1 MFGVYFRTVP
11 TIWLTKL
18 RLAVIYW
25 IQKTKICDTP
35 CQIYSKTQKIYYC
48 RFNCNTMIMDQ
59 LWSESCLAAS
69 SVSHGAPHVTS
80 KFGPCPQN
88 DWNLQRSRTENPKS
102 QAGYYLLASWIHEIV
117 KFALLW
123 VSVAAAT
130 AARRGGW
137 RRSRSRW
144 AAARWSPRW
153 RRWTPRP
160 ASMRSSWGSSGE
172 WIQDPEI
179 ANQSYHGWSQN
190 DLIWENFGERLSETQ
205 TQFLKSGSE
214 CYSSIWLRSAFD
226 AFDTEKRGAISLETT
241 GKLSYLIQFILILK
255 PFLYLNNR

>member
-1 MFGVYFRTVP
+1 M
-11 TIWLTKL
+11 L
-18 RLAVIYW
+18 RLNW
-25 IQKTKICDTP
+25 
-35 CQIYSKTQKIYYC
+35 
-48 RFNCNTMIMDQ
+48 DQ
-59 LWSESCLAAS
+59 A
-69 SVSHGAPHVTS
+69 
-80 KFGPCPQN
+80 PQN
-88 DWNLQRSRTENPKS
+88 DWNLQRSRTEN
-102 QAGYYLLASWIHEIV
+102 QAGYYLLASWIYEIV

-160 ASMRSSWGSSGE
+160 ALTRSSWGSSGGHTVNTGSRN
-172 WIQDPEI
+172 WIPKLF
-179 ANQSYHGWSQN
+179 GWSQN
-190 DLIWENFGERLSETQ
+190 YSIWENSGERLSETQ

-255 PFLYLNNR
+255 PFLYLDNR

>member
-1 MFGVYFRTVP
+1 M
-11 TIWLTKL
+11 
-18 RLAVIYW
+18 IYC
-25 IQKTKICDTP
+25 IQRIKICQSHTLSNIF
-35 CQIYSKTQKIYYC
+35 QNTKIYYC
-48 RFNCNTMIMDQ
+48 R
-59 LWSESCLAAS
+59 LRWSWIRS
-69 SVSHGAPHVTS
+69 SGVRVALLHLRFLTELLMLRLNSDPAPH
-80 KFGPCPQN
+80 N

-153 RRWTPRP
+153 RSWTPRP

-190 DLIWENFGERLSETQ
+190 DSIWENSGERLSETQ

-255 PFLYLNNR
+255 PFLYLDNR